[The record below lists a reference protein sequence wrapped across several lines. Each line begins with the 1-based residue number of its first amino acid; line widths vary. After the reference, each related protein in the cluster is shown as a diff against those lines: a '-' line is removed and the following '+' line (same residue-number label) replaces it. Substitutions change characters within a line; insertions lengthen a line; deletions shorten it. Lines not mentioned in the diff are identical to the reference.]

1 MEIAHTQAPVMVT
14 VPEPSSVTHM
24 ASSPPPTLSPEISSS
39 AVLTITTT
47 KVNTAIEPDTVTTLT
62 PIPTLSVEQLGNLL
76 SELMD
81 TNADCELPC
90 FWGVRPGI
98 TTVQEAKDI
107 FENQGVEWGENTI
120 ILGYARGDGSF
131 YYPDVFVSFS
141 IMNDIVEAIRVE
153 GTRDQYDLAFK
164 FTEDWNQY
172 NPAMMLARFGMP
184 TEIYLAS
191 PFFAEANVP
200 NEYQLSF
207 SYPSLGIVI
216 DYSIVAEAL
225 GTGRSKLCFA
235 IDHVQKIFLNLNV
248 PDDLNEQ
255 NISGPDMAE
264 NVKSW
269 EEATGMSVEE
279 FSDLLMDSENQKCV
293 EVD

>member
-1 MEIAHTQAPVMVT
+1 
-14 VPEPSSVTHM
+14 
-24 ASSPPPTLSPEISSS
+24 
-39 AVLTITTT
+39 
-47 KVNTAIEPDTVTTLT
+47 
-62 PIPTLSVEQLGNLL
+62 
-76 SELMD
+76 MD